1 MNSRRVALIT
11 RRYWPLVGGA
21 EVAMANLADEFKR
34 FGLAPVIVTAQWEAH
49 WPREVVHR
57 EIPVVRL
64 PQPQIRGLGTL
75 RYMWELSR
83 WLRKNRGDLSGV
95 LVSMLKHDA
104 YATLATLSGT
114 KIPVVLRAEGAGESG
129 DCRFHETA
137 RFGMRMRRRCQQ
149 ATAVVAPSE
158 AIERELLAA
167 GFDRNR
173 VHYVANG
180 VAPYPIRHEA
190 RKRAAREALAVANS
204 DLFTQPH
211 DPVAVFTGR
220 LHEGKGLIDLIRA
233 WRKVVNVHSRARL
246 WIVGEGP
253 MREALFNEIRDQELL
268 GTVLLPGSFDTV
280 EDVLAAADLF
290 LLPSYEEGM
299 SLSLLEAMAAGLPVI
314 ASDIPGNRRLIVN
327 EQTGLLLPVR
337 EPDLWA
343 TTILRVLSVRA
354 SATTRAEQAR
364 RVVEQDFSLEKMAR
378 RHAELLGL
386 LG

>member
-1 MNSRRVALIT
+1 VKPPRVALIT

-34 FGLAPVIVTAQWEAH
+34 LGLAPVIVTAQWESH

-83 WLRKNRGDLSGV
+83 WLRKNRGDLKGV

-114 KIPVVLRAEGAGESG
+114 NVPVVLRAEGAGESG

-137 RFGMRMRRRCQQ
+137 RFGMRMRGRCQQ
-149 ATAVVAPSE
+149 ATGVIAPSE

-167 GFDRNR
+167 GFDRSR

-180 VAPYPIRHEA
+180 VAQSPTRHEA
-190 RKRAAREALAVANS
+190 RKRAAREALAMANS
-204 DLFTQPH
+204 DLLAQPN

-253 MREALFNEIRDQELL
+253 QREALFNEIREQELL
-268 GTVLLPGSFDTV
+268 GAVLLPGSFDTV

-299 SLSLLEAMAAGLPVI
+299 SLSLLEAMAAGVPVI
-314 ASDIPGNRRLIVN
+314 ASDIPGNRRLITH

-343 TTILRVLSVRA
+343 TTILRVLSVR
-354 SATTRAEQAR
+354 SAAATRAEQAR
-364 RVVEQDFSLEKMAR
+364 RVVEQEYSLERMAR

-386 LG
+386 LQ